1 MADGGA
7 STMIMLV
14 TSLLLSGA
22 ASVVLLESWGSV
34 AESSSNN
41 TSSRVADAETDVS
54 FGGDRSDILLDTSGA
69 NQEITLYFQNTGIRP
84 LDKSSFTIFVD
95 GVSSSTTGAATLY
108 PANGVWAPDYILEVT
123 VTDASFNYADGD
135 IATVTIIAQSTI
147 SEGVKGTDSETA
159 EVRLSVW

>member
-22 ASVVLLESWGSV
+22 ASVVLIESWGSV

-41 TSSRVADAETDVS
+41 ASSRVANAETDVS

-123 VTDASFNYADGD
+123 VTDASINYADGD
-135 IATVTIIAQSTI
+135 IATVTIIAHSTI

-159 EVRLSVW
+159 EVRLSV

>member
-135 IATVTIIAQSTI
+135 IATVTIIAQSSI

-159 EVRLSVW
+159 EVRLSV

>member
-54 FGGDRSDILLDTSGA
+54 FGGDRSDVLLDTSGA

-159 EVRLSVW
+159 EVKLSV

>member
-22 ASVVLLESWGSV
+22 ASVVLIESWGSV

-41 TSSRVADAETDVS
+41 ASSRVANAETDVS

-108 PANGVWAPDYILEVT
+108 PANGVWAPDYVLEVT

-135 IATVTIIAQSTI
+135 IATVTIVAQSTI

-159 EVRLSVW
+159 EVRLSV

>member
-54 FGGDRSDILLDTSGA
+54 FGGDRSDVLLDTSGA

-123 VTDASFNYADGD
+123 VTDASFNYADGE
-135 IATVTIIAQSTI
+135 IATVTIVAQSTI
-147 SEGVKGTDSETA
+147 TEGVKGTDSETA
-159 EVRLSVW
+159 EVKLSV

>member
-54 FGGDRSDILLDTSGA
+54 FGGDRSDVLLDTSGA

-84 LDKSSFTIFVD
+84 LDQSSFTIFVD
-95 GVSSSTTGAATLY
+95 GVSSSTTGVTTLY
-108 PANGVWAPDYILEVT
+108 PTNGVWAPDYILKVT
-123 VTDASFNYADGD
+123 VTDASFNYADGE
-135 IATVTIIAQSTI
+135 IATVTIVAQSTI
-147 SEGVKGTDSETA
+147 TEGVKGTDSETA
-159 EVRLSVW
+159 EVKLSV

>member
-135 IATVTIIAQSTI
+135 IATVTIVAQSTI
-147 SEGVKGTDSETA
+147 REGVKDTASETA
-159 EVRLSVW
+159 EERLSV

>member
-1 MADGGA
+1 MADGGV

-159 EVRLSVW
+159 EVRLSV

>member
-1 MADGGA
+1 MADGGT

-22 ASVVLLESWGSV
+22 ASVVLIESWGSV

-41 TSSRVADAETDVS
+41 ASSRVANAETDVS

-159 EVRLSVW
+159 EVRLSV

>member
-108 PANGVWAPDYILEVT
+108 PTNGVWAPDYILEVT
-123 VTDASFNYADGD
+123 VTDASFNYADGE
-135 IATVTIIAQSTI
+135 IATVTIVAQSTI
-147 SEGVKGTDSETA
+147 TEGVKGTDSETA
-159 EVRLSVW
+159 EVRLSV

>member
-135 IATVTIIAQSTI
+135 IATVTIVAQSTI

-159 EVRLSVW
+159 EVRLSA

>member
-54 FGGDRSDILLDTSGA
+54 FGGDRSDVLLDTSGA

-135 IATVTIIAQSTI
+135 IASVTIIAQSTI

-159 EVRLSVW
+159 EVKLSV

>member
-22 ASVVLLESWGSV
+22 ASVVLIESWGGF

-54 FGGDRSDILLDTSGA
+54 FSGDRSDILLDTSGA

-108 PANGVWAPDYILEVT
+108 PANGVWAPDYVLEVT
-123 VTDASFNYADGD
+123 VTDASFNYTDGD
-135 IATVTIIAQSTI
+135 IATVTIVAKSTS

-159 EVRLSVW
+159 EVRLSV